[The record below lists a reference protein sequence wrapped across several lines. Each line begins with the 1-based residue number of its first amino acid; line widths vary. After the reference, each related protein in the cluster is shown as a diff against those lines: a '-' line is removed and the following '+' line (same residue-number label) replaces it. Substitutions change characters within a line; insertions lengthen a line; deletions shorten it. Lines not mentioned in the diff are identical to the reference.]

1 MITIGD
7 AMREARVSHGLT
19 QTELSKLSGICQSAI
34 SEYECGIR
42 IPCILNIWS
51 IVDALGVGIDALV
64 GRRKS

>member
-42 IPCILNIWS
+42 IPCILNLWS
-51 IVDALGVGIDALV
+51 IADALGVGIDMLV
-64 GRRKS
+64 GRCRS